1 MKPPLIRPMSDDP
14 SRATLVCI
22 PARNEVDHI
31 ADCLSALAVQRD
43 RSGAPLNLDCVSIL
57 VLANNS
63 DDGTATAARA
73 WASRSPLR
81 VEVRDV
87 RLPDDQ
93 AHAGGARRAA
103 MEAGAAA
110 LGSGNLGSGTGILCS
125 TDADSRVSPTWLA
138 DVWRAFEGVDAVAGV
153 VEFDPLEAA
162 SRRFPRARSLEDHYA
177 ALQAEVIA
185 RIDPEPHNPWPNHL
199 WTWGANFAV
208 TADAYRAVGGL
219 PAQPLAEDRAF
230 ARALRRRDF
239 KIRHTPDVR
248 VVTSCRDQGRAA
260 GGLADLIRSYA
271 EDETYPCDAE
281 LEPLRTVKT
290 RAGLRRRLRSL
301 DPGRPGEVIGLAEAF
316 GVGVESVQQAMRRP
330 AFGERWSVLEE
341 ASPHLV
347 RQRLRPAQLPS
358 EIAQAEQCLLRLE
371 PRRAADRAD
380 TARFALAGLWSGE
393 GRRAR

>member
-1 MKPPLIRPMSDDP
+1 MSDD
-14 SRATLVCI
+14 ATIDTLVCI
-22 PARNEVDHI
+22 PARNEADRI
-31 ADCLSALAVQRD
+31 ADCLNALAAQRD
-43 RSGAPLNLDCVSIL
+43 RSGAPLDLDSVSIL
-57 VLANNS
+57 VLVNNS
-63 DDGTATAARA
+63 DDGTAAVARA
-73 WASRSPLR
+73 WAGRSALR
-81 VEVRDV
+81 VEVRDL
-87 RLPDDQ
+87 RLPEDQ

-110 LGSGNLGSGTGILCS
+110 LGSRNIGSGNGGSGTGILCS
-125 TDADSRVSPTWLA
+125 TDADSRVSPTWLI
-138 DVWRAFEGVDAVAGV
+138 DVWDAFEGVDAVAGV

-162 SRRFPRARSLEDHYA
+162 SRHFPRARSLEDRYA

-185 RIDPEPHNPWPNHL
+185 CIDPEPHNPWPNHI

-219 PAQPLAEDRAF
+219 PSQPLAEDRAF

-248 VVTSCRDQGRAA
+248 VVTSCRDQGRAP
-260 GGLADLIRSYA
+260 GGLADLIRTYA

-290 RAGLRRRLRSL
+290 RADLRRRLRSL
-301 DPGRPGEVIGLAEAF
+301 DPGLPGEVIALAKAF
-316 GVGVESVQQAMRRP
+316 GVAVETVEQAMRMP

-347 RQRLRPAQLPS
+347 RQRLRPTQLPS
-358 EIAQAEQCLLRLE
+358 EIAEAEQCLLRLE
-371 PRRAADRAD
+371 ARRASDRAD
-380 TARFALAGLWSGE
+380 TAGSALAGLWSGE